1 VFDEDEE
8 SNEDDGESVPS
19 VDVPSVGTDVSEVE
33 TSDDGADP
41 PATDDPTSEDVP
53 AELQREFWTLV
64 VVADAA
70 LIAFG
75 LGALFVVFRGNVVLG
90 ASLLVAAA
98 GIGFYA
104 RERYRTVQET
114 DWETKDA

>member
-1 VFDEDEE
+1 MFDEDEASE
-8 SNEDDGESVPS
+8 EDDGESVPS
-19 VDVPSVGTDVSEVE
+19 VDIPSVETDVRE
-33 TSDDGADP
+33 TETPGEGADST
-41 PATDDPTSEDVP
+41 ASDAPTGEDVP

-75 LGALFVVFRGNVVLG
+75 LGALFVVFRGNVTLG

-104 RERYRTVQET
+104 RERYRTARET
-114 DWETKDA
+114 DWEAKDA